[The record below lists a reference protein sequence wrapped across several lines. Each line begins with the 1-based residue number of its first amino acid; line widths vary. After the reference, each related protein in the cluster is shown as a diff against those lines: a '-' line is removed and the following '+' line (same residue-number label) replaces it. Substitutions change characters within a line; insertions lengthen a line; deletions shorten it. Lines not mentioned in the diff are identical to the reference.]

1 MSKKTPEYKRL
12 FKLYKAGFFDKV
24 AMTEAQEL
32 LLRKHYPFLIGKDPE
47 PENISNCEKVISI

>member
-1 MSKKTPEYKRL
+1 MSKKTPEHKRL
-12 FKLYKAGFFDKV
+12 FKLYKAGFFNKV

-47 PENISNCEKVISI
+47 LENTIEYEKVISI